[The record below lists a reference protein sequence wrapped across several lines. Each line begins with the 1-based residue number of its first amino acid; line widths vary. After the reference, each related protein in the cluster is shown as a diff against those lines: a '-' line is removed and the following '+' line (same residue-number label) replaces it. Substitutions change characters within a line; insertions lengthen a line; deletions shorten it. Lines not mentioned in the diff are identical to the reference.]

1 MAAPIARGQMLRA
14 AFPGARGPRMVL
26 SRQSSSAACRRREA
40 SCGEAGRLLVL
51 AVLAAQ
57 GMRPMLPCRGCA
69 AAPGGRSLL
78 LPASVLTRSARI
90 MTGSWPRRGAGLS
103 GAKLLGGKPN
113 RRVRGL

>member
-1 MAAPIARGQMLRA
+1 MAAPIARGQMPRA
-14 AFPGARGPRMVL
+14 AFPGARSPRMV
-26 SRQSSSAACRRREA
+26 RAGQSAAAACRRLTEA
-40 SCGEAGRLLVL
+40 TSAGRLLVL

-57 GMRPMLPCRGCA
+57 GMRPMLPCRCCA

-90 MTGSWPRRGAGLS
+90 VTGSWPRRGAGLS